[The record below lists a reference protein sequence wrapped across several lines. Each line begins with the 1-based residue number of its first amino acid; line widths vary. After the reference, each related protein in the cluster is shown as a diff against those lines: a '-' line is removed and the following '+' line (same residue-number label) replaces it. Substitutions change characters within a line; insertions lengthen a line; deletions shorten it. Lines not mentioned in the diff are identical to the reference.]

1 MSVAGV
7 NDQYLATL
15 ANLLKQTLEPTTRQL
30 AESELFTAEAEQSN
44 FPIAILQLITKENTE
59 PSVRFAGSLLFKNY
73 VKRNWVR
80 EDESKIPS
88 EIRNAIKECIVDI
101 LVSVPTNIQL
111 QLSEA
116 VTLIA
121 ESDFPRDW
129 QNLIQQLS
137 SKLDPEDY
145 ARNNGVLQTAHS
157 IFKRWRHQFRTDP
170 LFAEINFVLEHFCT
184 PFFQLLQNTDAKI
197 TEHAQNK
204 QRLQVYMQT
213 FLLLMKLFYD
223 LNCQDI
229 PPFFEDN
236 MEQCMALLHKYI
248 VYSNPLLES
257 ESEDE
262 AGPLE
267 KVKSSICEIVTL
279 YTMKYEELFTML
291 PQFVETVWFLLTTIG
306 IEAKYDLLVSKSMAF
321 LSTVVKLEQYHKL
334 FNSETALTQFCQK
347 IVLPNMYLRNVDEEL
362 FEYDPIEFI
371 RRDIE
376 GSDSDTRRRAASD
389 FVRSMMTHFMKDIT
403 RIIGT
408 YITQFLKQY
417 NENPS
422 NWKDKDAAIY
432 LLTSIATPGTATK
445 HGLTVI
451 NDLVNVVDW
460 FSENVLPDLQAPV
473 DSGQPVLKVDAIK
486 YLYTFRNQMSKP
498 GLAAVFPLLVNHLS
512 STNYVVHTYA
522 AIAIERILF
531 MRKDNAMMFNK
542 HDIKPYT
549 QELLINLFRL
559 IEAGT
564 TPETLAENDYL
575 MKAVMRVI
583 FTSRDDMSPYV
594 GEILNHLNKILG
606 EISKNPSNPRF
617 NHYVFESIGA
627 LVRFNCL
634 DNPMALQ
641 NFENMLF
648 GPFQIILQQ
657 DVVEFVPYV
666 FQIFSQLLELHT
678 EAQLPDIYK
687 GMLPALLTPN
697 LWESSGNIPA
707 LVRFLHAYLY
717 RDSLAIIANK
727 QLEPILGIFQKL
739 IASKANDKYGLELL
753 CSIVQYVHTG
763 TLNQYI
769 GAILSLLLRRL
780 QSSRT
785 EKFAL
790 GFVNF
795 VCFFIAINLHGGPDY
810 VVHAFDSIQ
819 EKLFLEVLNAFII
832 PDLQKIQGYT
842 DRKVCAIAMIRLLT
856 QSDLILSETYINTWP
871 VILAALIKLFEAP
884 TEIENYDA
892 EEELLNFDFEE
903 DRQFQTTF
911 AKLTTASKPRIDPT
925 ASIPEPKVYLAQE
938 LHRLSQ
944 AYPNIA
950 EMIQTRLPTECIHYL
965 DQYMKLANPTQDNV
979 SG

>member
-1 MSVAGV
+1 MSVASV

-44 FPIAILQLITKENTE
+44 FPIAILQLITKENTDS
-59 PSVRFAGSLLFKNY
+59 SVRFAGSLLFKNY
-73 VKRNWVR
+73 VKRNW

-88 EIRNAIKECIVDI
+88 EIRNAIKECIINI

-121 ESDFPRDW
+121 ESDFPGNW
-129 QNLIQQLS
+129 ENLIQQLS
-137 SKLDPEDY
+137 SKLDSEDY

-157 IFKRWRHQFRTDP
+157 IFKRWRHQFRSDP
-170 LFAEINFVLEHFCT
+170 LFAEINFVLEQFCT

-204 QRLQVYMQT
+204 QRLLVYMQT
-213 FLLLMKLFYD
+213 FLLLMKIFYD

-248 VYSNPLLES
+248 IYSNPLLES

-291 PQFVETVWFLLTTIG
+291 PQFVETVWLLLTTIG

-321 LSTVVKLEQYHKL
+321 LSTVVKLEQYHSL
-334 FNSETALTQFCQK
+334 FNNETALTQFCQK
-347 IVLPNMYLRNVDEEL
+347 IVLPNMYLRNIDEEL

-460 FSENVLPDLQAPV
+460 FTENILPDLQTPV

-498 GLAAVFPLLVNHLS
+498 GLAAVFSLLVNHLS

-531 MRKDNAMMFNK
+531 MRKDNIMIK

-594 GEILNHLNKILG
+594 GEILSHLNKILG

-627 LVRFNCL
+627 LVRFNCS

-641 NFENMLF
+641 SFENMLF

-678 EAQLPDIYK
+678 ETQLPDIYK

-717 RDSLAIIANK
+717 RDSLAIITNK

-810 VVHAFDSIQ
+810 VIHAFDSIQ

-832 PDLQKIQGYT
+832 PDLQKIQG
-842 DRKVCAIAMIRLLT
+842 
-856 QSDLILSETYINTWP
+856 P

-892 EEELLNFDFEE
+892 EEELLNYDFEE

-925 ASIPEPKVYLAQE
+925 ASIPEPKIYLAQE

-944 AYPNIA
+944 TYPN
-950 EMIQTRLPTECIHYL
+950 
-965 DQYMKLANPTQDNV
+965 
-979 SG
+979 